1 LGLAFKQP
9 KMYHVNIA
17 RNSDP
22 PRFPDESAGKVK
34 ALELL
39 KHVRSISK
47 KAVEYPN
54 L

>member
-1 LGLAFKQP
+1 
-9 KMYHVNIA
+9 
-17 RNSDP
+17 
-22 PRFPDESAGKVK
+22 VK

-54 L
+54 LWFVCSHNRNLKLKNTFCEELARL